1 MFSSKNNLQLS
12 APLMGFTLK
21 GHSNRHRSFSTNYL
35 QFMDSLCATCI
46 FLTGQ

>member
-1 MFSSKNNLQLS
+1 MSFML
-12 APLMGFTLK
+12 T
-21 GHSNRHRSFSTNYL
+21 GHLNQHRSFSTNCL